1 MDSLLLEEKINRLTA
16 EDGRILARRESAV
29 KWLRARLS
37 AALRDGAGAI
47 PGLSGELWGQ
57 FRRGESPGFDEVA
70 ERLLARLELSQERAR
85 QYAALLS
92 QSRRQAAAWLW
103 DELLERELRVLAARA
118 GISEATWWR
127 FRRARAYPSGALA
140 EKLARALGLT
150 PAEEDELR
158 GLFLRGKFDDAGPLK
173 SAIQRGIASR
183 GLTVTAF
190 REDAYISRKAWRH
203 FEPGGR
209 GPVSQGTLLKLVIAL
224 RLAPEE
230 GWNFLALIESGFYME
245 CDLVFLAYMHLAC
258 AQREGRAQYVPEQLA
273 SLLEEFSLDSA
284 TGERYFGNPYPPEA
298 CYAPQA

>member
-1 MDSLLLEEKINRLTA
+1 MA
-16 EDGRILARRESAV
+16 AR
-29 KWLRARLS
+29 RLS
-37 AALRDGAGAI
+37 AALRDGAGAL

-85 QYAALLS
+85 QYARLLS

-127 FRRARAYPSGALA
+127 FRRARVYPSGALA

-173 SAIQRGIASR
+173 SAIQRGIAAR

-190 REDAYISRKAWRH
+190 GRTPISPAR
-203 FEPGGR
+203 PGGTSSR
-209 GPVSQGTLLKLVIAL
+209 RTRPREPGTLLKLVIAL
-224 RLAPEE
+224 RLARRMA
-230 GWNFLALIESGFYME
+230 GISG
-245 CDLVFLAYMHLAC
+245 AH
-258 AQREGRAQYVPEQLA
+258 RERLLHGVRPRLSRLYAPRLRAARGPGAVCPRA
-273 SLLEEFSLDSA
+273 AGPRCWRSSPS
-284 TGERYFGNPYPPEA
+284 TPPPGERYFGNPIRPRPVTP
-298 CYAPQA
+298 PQA